1 MEIVKSYRRVVYEKL
16 LTLKCIK
23 SLIIDVKDDDSFD
36 LKLNGRIVVKV
47 ETEIMITVTFYSPSD
62 EELARKVAQEIR
74 AREIILD
81 VPTC

>member
-16 LTLKCIK
+16 LNLKCIK
-23 SLIIDVKDDDSFD
+23 SLIIEVKDNGSFD

-47 ETEIMITVTFYSPSD
+47 ETEIMITVTFYFPSD
-62 EELARKVAQEIR
+62 EELAQKVAQEIGATR
-74 AREIILD
+74 IIFD